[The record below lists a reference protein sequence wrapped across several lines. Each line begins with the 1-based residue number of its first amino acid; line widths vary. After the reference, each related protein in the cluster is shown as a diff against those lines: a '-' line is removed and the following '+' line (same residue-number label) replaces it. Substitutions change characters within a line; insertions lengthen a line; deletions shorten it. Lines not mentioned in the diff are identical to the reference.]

1 MKALLILFCLGV
13 STAFAQ
19 QPTQTVRGK
28 VFDSESQFPLIGA
41 KVQVY
46 TADST
51 KKYRALT
58 GPSGEFTISNVPV
71 GKHELVVTFLMYDT
85 KTITIEVNSGK
96 ETVVDI
102 PIQESFVE
110 KAAVVVTGRKKGEVI
125 NELALISAQQFSVSE
140 TDRYPGSRSDP
151 ARMASNFAGVG
162 GADDSRNDIVIR
174 GNSPLGVVW
183 RVEGVDIPNPSHFS
197 ISGSTGGPVSIL
209 NNKILANSDFFMSA
223 FPAEYG
229 NSTSGVFDLKLRK
242 GNDKKHE
249 FTGQFGFL
257 GTELLAEGPMG
268 KDGKS
273 SYLAMGRYS
282 TLSLFQALGIQIGT
296 DAVPVY
302 GDGAFKFNWK
312 LKNGGAL
319 SLFAIGG
326 ASNIDILIADPG
338 TLEDQIAAG
347 SSTEAAAELYGEGDR
362 HQHFGTAMGVAGL
375 TYKKPLNEKTF
386 LATTIA
392 YSYEQQKSN
401 HDFID
406 RTGVDTLGNQ
416 YVVHNGE
423 YPLMAY
429 AFKTNKA
436 SAFFSI
442 NHKINKKHLIKAGMN
457 VDGFFYNMHDS
468 VLEAG
473 HNIDP
478 STHVWDERWDYEGS
492 SVLVQPFVQ
501 WKWRMTE
508 NMAFTAGLHNQFF
521 SFNGN
526 EKINMSIAEPRIG
539 WKLKMKKGQAISAG
553 AGMHS
558 MTQPMYTYM
567 YHQNDSLG
575 NKVYENLDMDFSRSL
590 HSGIGYEKAF
600 KKGMSLKLEAYYQ
613 HLYNIPVTVTP
624 SAFSLIN
631 MGSGFQRFFPQEL
644 QNTGTGT
651 NYGAEITLQKYF
663 DKSFFFLFSGT
674 AYNSTYVASDGEER
688 STSYNGNYV
697 ANLLAGK
704 EFKLGDKQSISV
716 GFKATVAGGK
726 LYGYVD
732 TAATNALQELIYLDE
747 GFNSRQFPIYY
758 RIDAK
763 INWKYNAKR
772 VTHEIGLDLVNIS
785 ARQNLLGL
793 SYAPNLF
800 DSSVEPV
807 AERYQ
812 LGFLPIFYYKIDF
825 RFDGKKE

>member
-1 MKALLILFCLGV
+1 MKTILILLCLGI
-13 STAFAQ
+13 SSAFAQ

-28 VFDSESQFPLIGA
+28 VFDSESQFPLVGV
-41 KVQVY
+41 KVQIF
-46 TADST
+46 TSDST
-51 KKYRALT
+51 KKCRAVT
-58 GPSGEFTISNVPV
+58 DFDGEFKIPNIPV
-71 GKHELVVTFLMYDT
+71 GKHELTTTILMYDV
-85 KTITIEVNSGK
+85 KMITIEVNSGK
-96 ETVVDI
+96 ETIVQI
-102 PIQESFVE
+102 PMTESFIE
-110 KAAVVVTGRKKGEVI
+110 QEAVVVTGRKKGQVI
-125 NELALISAQQFSVSE
+125 NELALISSQQFSVSE

-242 GNDKKHE
+242 GNDSKHE

-257 GTELLAEGPMG
+257 GTELMAEGPMS

-273 SYLAMGRYS
+273 SYLVMGRYS
-282 TLSLFQALGIQIGT
+282 TLSLFSSLGIKIGT
-296 DAVPVY
+296 DAVPTY

-326 ASNIDILIADPG
+326 ASDIAIEIENPG
-338 TLEDQIAAG
+338 TLAEQLAAG
-347 SSTEAAAELYGEGDR
+347 GTTEETSELYGEGDR
-362 HQHFGTAMGVAGL
+362 DQFFGTAMAVTGL

-386 LATTIA
+386 LAATLA

-406 RTGVDTLGNQ
+406 RTGTIIGDDSI
-416 YVVHNGE
+416 VVHNGR
-423 YPLMAY
+423 YDLMAY
-429 AFKTNKA
+429 AFKISKG
-436 SAFFSI
+436 SGFFSV
-442 NHKINKKHLIKAGMN
+442 NHKINKKHLIKAGIN
-457 VDGFFYNMHDS
+457 FDAYFYNMHDS

-473 HNIDP
+473 HTMDP
-478 STHVWDERWDYEGS
+478 STHVWDERWDYEGAS
-492 SVLVQPFVQ
+492 MLVQPFVQ

-508 NMAFTAGLHNQFF
+508 KMAFTAGIHNQFF
-521 SFNGN
+521 SFMGN
-526 EKINMSIAEPRIG
+526 DKINMSVAEPRIG
-539 WKLKMKKGQAISAG
+539 WKLKMKNGQAISAG

-558 MTQPMYTYM
+558 MTQPMYTYL
-567 YHQNDSLG
+567 YHQEDTDG
-575 NKVYENLDMDFSRSL
+575 EKVYENMDMDFSRSL
-590 HSGIGYEKAF
+590 HTGVGYEKAF
-600 KKGMSLKLEAYYQ
+600 KKSLNLKMEAYYQ
-613 HLYNIPVTVTP
+613 HLYNIPVTVAP

-631 MGSGFQRFFPQEL
+631 MGSGFQRFFPQDL
-644 QNTGTGT
+644 QNSGTGT

-663 DKSFFFLFSGT
+663 DKSFFFMFSGT
-674 AYNSTYVASDGEER
+674 VFNSTYVASDNIER
-688 STSYNGNYV
+688 STSYNGNYIF
-697 ANLLAGK
+697 NLLAGK
-704 EFKLGDKQSISV
+704 EWKIGEKQSISL
-716 GFKATVAGGK
+716 GLKATVAGGK
-726 LYGYVD
+726 LYGTVD
-732 TAATNALQELIYLDE
+732 TAATNTFQELIYLDE
-747 GFNSRQFPIYY
+747 DFNSRQFPVYY

-763 INWKYNAKR
+763 INWKFNAKK
-772 VTHEIGLDLVNIS
+772 VTHEIGLDLVNVT

-800 DSSVEPV
+800 DSVAEPV

-812 LGFLPIFYYKIDF
+812 LGFLPLFYYKIDF
-825 RFDGKKE
+825 RFDGKK

>member
-1 MKALLILFCLGV
+1 MKTILILLCLGI
-13 STAFAQ
+13 SSAFAQ

-28 VFDSESQFPLIGA
+28 VFDSESQFPLVGV
-41 KVQVY
+41 KVQIF
-46 TADST
+46 TSDST
-51 KKYRALT
+51 KKCRAVT
-58 GPSGEFTISNVPV
+58 DFDGEFKIPNIPV
-71 GKHELVVTFLMYDT
+71 GKHELTTTILMYDV
-85 KTITIEVNSGK
+85 KMITIEVNSGK
-96 ETVVDI
+96 ETIVQI
-102 PIQESFVE
+102 PMTESFIE
-110 KAAVVVTGRKKGEVI
+110 QEAVVVTGRKKGQVI
-125 NELALISAQQFSVSE
+125 NELALISSQQFSVSE

-242 GNDKKHE
+242 GNDSKHE

-257 GTELLAEGPMG
+257 GTELMAEGPMG

-273 SYLAMGRYS
+273 SYLVMGRYS
-282 TLSLFQALGIQIGT
+282 TLSLFSSLGIKIGT
-296 DAVPVY
+296 DAVPTY

-326 ASNIDILIADPG
+326 ASDIAIEIENPG
-338 TLEDQIAAG
+338 TLAEQLAAG
-347 SSTEAAAELYGEGDR
+347 VTTEETSELYGEGDR
-362 HQHFGTAMGVAGL
+362 DQFFGTAMAVAGL

-386 LATTIA
+386 LAATLA

-406 RTGVDTLGNQ
+406 RTGNIIGDDSI
-416 YVVHNGE
+416 VVHNGR
-423 YPLMAY
+423 YDLMAY
-429 AFKTNKA
+429 AFKISKG
-436 SAFFSI
+436 SGFFSI
-442 NHKINKKHLIKAGMN
+442 NHKINKKHLIKVGINLDAY
-457 VDGFFYNMHDS
+457 FYNMHDS
-468 VLEAG
+468 VLEAV
-473 HNIDP
+473 HTMDP
-478 STHVWDERWDYEGS
+478 STHVWDERWDYEGAS
-492 SVLVQPFVQ
+492 MLVQPFVQ

-508 NMAFTAGLHNQFF
+508 KMAFTAGIHNQFF
-521 SFNGN
+521 SFMGN
-526 EKINMSIAEPRIG
+526 DKINMSIAEPRIG
-539 WKLKMKKGQAISAG
+539 WKLKMKNGQAISAG

-558 MTQPMYTYM
+558 MTQPMYTYL
-567 YHQNDSLG
+567 YHQEDTDG
-575 NKVYENLDMDFSRSL
+575 EKVYENMDMDFSRSL
-590 HSGIGYEKAF
+590 HTGVGYEKAF
-600 KKGMSLKLEAYYQ
+600 KKSLNLKMEAYYQ
-613 HLYNIPVTVTP
+613 HLYNIPVTVAP

-631 MGSGFQRFFPQEL
+631 MGSGFQRFFPQDL
-644 QNTGTGT
+644 QNSGTGT

-663 DKSFFFLFSGT
+663 DKSFFFMFSGT
-674 AYNSTYVASDGEER
+674 VFNSTYVASDNIER
-688 STSYNGNYV
+688 STSYNGNYIF
-697 ANLLAGK
+697 NLLAGK
-704 EFKLGDKQSISV
+704 EWKVGEKQSISL

-726 LYGYVD
+726 LYGTVD
-732 TAATNALQELIYLDE
+732 TAATNTFQELIYLDE
-747 GFNSRQFPIYY
+747 GFNSRQFPVYY

-763 INWKYNAKR
+763 INWKFNAKK
-772 VTHEIGLDLVNIS
+772 VTHEIGLDLVNVT

-800 DSSVEPV
+800 DSVAEPV

-812 LGFLPIFYYKIDF
+812 LGFLPLFYYKIDF
-825 RFDGKKE
+825 RFDGKN

>member
-1 MKALLILFCLGV
+1 MKTILILLCLGI
-13 STAFAQ
+13 SSAFAQ

-28 VFDSESQFPLIGA
+28 VFDSESQFPLVGV
-41 KVQVY
+41 KVQIF
-46 TADST
+46 TSDST
-51 KKYRALT
+51 KKCRAVT
-58 GPSGEFTISNVPV
+58 DFDGEFKIPNIPV
-71 GKHELVVTFLMYDT
+71 GKHELTTTILMYDV
-85 KTITIEVNSGK
+85 KMITIEVNSGK
-96 ETVVDI
+96 ETIVQI
-102 PIQESFVE
+102 PMTESFIE
-110 KAAVVVTGRKKGEVI
+110 QEAVVVTGRKKGQVI
-125 NELALISAQQFSVSE
+125 NELALISSQQFSVSE

-242 GNDKKHE
+242 GNDSKHE

-257 GTELLAEGPMG
+257 GTELMAEGPMG

-273 SYLAMGRYS
+273 SYLVMGRYS
-282 TLSLFQALGIQIGT
+282 TLSLFSSLGIKIGT
-296 DAVPVY
+296 DAIPTY

-326 ASNIDILIADPG
+326 ASDIAIEIENPG
-338 TLEDQIAAG
+338 TLAEQLAAG
-347 SSTEAAAELYGEGDR
+347 GTTEETSELYGEGDR
-362 HQHFGTAMGVAGL
+362 DQFFGTAMAVTGL

-386 LATTIA
+386 LAATLA

-406 RTGVDTLGNQ
+406 RTGTIIGDDSI
-416 YVVHNGE
+416 VVHNGR
-423 YPLMAY
+423 YDLMAY
-429 AFKTNKA
+429 AFKISKG
-436 SAFFSI
+436 SGFFSV
-442 NHKINKKHLIKAGMN
+442 NHKINKKHLIKAGIN
-457 VDGFFYNMHDS
+457 FDAYFYNMHDS

-473 HNIDP
+473 HTMDP
-478 STHVWDERWDYEGS
+478 STHVWDERWDYEGAS
-492 SVLVQPFVQ
+492 MLVQPFVQ

-508 NMAFTAGLHNQFF
+508 KMAFTGGIHNQFF
-521 SFNGN
+521 SFMGN
-526 EKINMSIAEPRIG
+526 DKINMSIAEPRIG
-539 WKLKMKKGQAISAG
+539 WKLKMKNGQAISAG

-558 MTQPMYTYM
+558 MTQPMYTYL
-567 YHQNDSLG
+567 YHQEDTDG
-575 NKVYENLDMDFSRSL
+575 EKVYENMDMDFSRSL
-590 HSGIGYEKAF
+590 HTGVGYEKAF
-600 KKGMSLKLEAYYQ
+600 KKSLNLKMEAYYQ
-613 HLYNIPVTVTP
+613 HLYNIPVTVAP

-631 MGSGFQRFFPQEL
+631 MGSGFQRFFPQDL
-644 QNTGTGT
+644 QNSGTGT

-663 DKSFFFLFSGT
+663 DKSFFFMFSGT
-674 AYNSTYVASDGEER
+674 VFNSTYVASDNIER
-688 STSYNGNYV
+688 STSYNGNYIF
-697 ANLLAGK
+697 NLLAGK
-704 EFKLGDKQSISV
+704 EWKVGEKQSISL

-726 LYGYVD
+726 LYGTVD
-732 TAATNALQELIYLDE
+732 TAATNTFQELIYLDE
-747 GFNSRQFPIYY
+747 GFNSRQFPVYY

-763 INWKYNAKR
+763 INWKFNAKK
-772 VTHEIGLDLVNIS
+772 VTHEIGLDLVNVT

-800 DSSVEPV
+800 DSVAEPV

-812 LGFLPIFYYKIDF
+812 LGFLPLFYYKIDF
-825 RFDGKKE
+825 RFDGKN

>member
-1 MKALLILFCLGV
+1 MKTILILLCLGI
-13 STAFAQ
+13 SSAFAQ

-28 VFDSESQFPLIGA
+28 VFDSESQFPLVGV
-41 KVQVY
+41 KVQIF
-46 TADST
+46 TSDST
-51 KKYRALT
+51 SKCRAVT
-58 GPSGEFTISNVPV
+58 DFDGEFKIPNIPV
-71 GKHELVVTFLMYDT
+71 GKHELTTTILMYDV

-96 ETVVDI
+96 ETIVQI
-102 PIQESFVE
+102 PMTESFIE
-110 KAAVVVTGRKKGEVI
+110 QEAVVVTGRKKGQVI
-125 NELALISAQQFSVSE
+125 NELALISSQQFSVSE

-242 GNDKKHE
+242 GNDSKHE

-257 GTELLAEGPMG
+257 GTELMAEGPMG

-273 SYLAMGRYS
+273 SYLVMGRYS
-282 TLSLFQALGIQIGT
+282 TLSLFSSLGIKIGT
-296 DAVPVY
+296 DAIPTY

-326 ASNIDILIADPG
+326 ASDIAIEIENPG
-338 TLEDQIAAG
+338 TLAEQLAAG
-347 SSTEAAAELYGEGDR
+347 VTTEETSELYGEGDR
-362 HQHFGTAMGVAGL
+362 DQFFGTAMAVAGL

-386 LATTIA
+386 LAATLA

-406 RTGVDTLGNQ
+406 RTGNIIGDDSI
-416 YVVHNGE
+416 VVHNGR
-423 YPLMAY
+423 YDLMAY
-429 AFKTNKA
+429 AFKISKG
-436 SAFFSI
+436 SGFFSI
-442 NHKINKKHLIKAGMN
+442 NHKINKKHLIKVGINLDAY
-457 VDGFFYNMHDS
+457 FYNMHDS

-473 HNIDP
+473 HTMDP
-478 STHVWDERWDYEGS
+478 STHVWDERWDYEGAS
-492 SVLVQPFVQ
+492 MLVQPFVQ

-508 NMAFTAGLHNQFF
+508 KMAFTGGIHNQFF
-521 SFNGN
+521 SFMGN
-526 EKINMSIAEPRIG
+526 DKINMSIAEPRIG
-539 WKLKMKKGQAISAG
+539 WKLKMKNGQAISAG

-558 MTQPMYTYM
+558 MTQPMYTYL
-567 YHQNDSLG
+567 YHQEDTDG
-575 NKVYENLDMDFSRSL
+575 EKVYENMDMDFSRSL
-590 HSGIGYEKAF
+590 HTGVGYEKAF
-600 KKGMSLKLEAYYQ
+600 KKSLNLKMEAYYQ
-613 HLYNIPVTVTP
+613 HLYNIPVTVAP

-631 MGSGFQRFFPQEL
+631 MGSGFQRFFPQDL
-644 QNTGTGT
+644 QNSGTGT

-663 DKSFFFLFSGT
+663 DKSFFFMFSGT
-674 AYNSTYVASDGEER
+674 VFNSTYVASDNIER
-688 STSYNGNYV
+688 STSYNGNYIF
-697 ANLLAGK
+697 NLLAGK
-704 EFKLGDKQSISV
+704 EWKVGEKQSISL

-726 LYGYVD
+726 LYGTVD
-732 TAATNALQELIYLDE
+732 TAATNTFQELIYLDE
-747 GFNSRQFPIYY
+747 GFNSRQFPVYY

-763 INWKYNAKR
+763 INWKFNAKK
-772 VTHEIGLDLVNIS
+772 VTHEIGLDLVNVT

-800 DSSVEPV
+800 DSVAEPV

-812 LGFLPIFYYKIDF
+812 LGFLPLFYYKIDF
-825 RFDGKKE
+825 RFDGKN

>member
-1 MKALLILFCLGV
+1 MKTILILLCLGI
-13 STAFAQ
+13 SSAFAQ

-28 VFDSESQFPLIGA
+28 VFDSESQFPLVGV
-41 KVQVY
+41 KVQIF
-46 TADST
+46 TSDST
-51 KKYRALT
+51 SKCRAVT
-58 GPSGEFTISNVPV
+58 DFDGEFKIPNIPV
-71 GKHELVVTFLMYDT
+71 GKHELTTTILMYDV

-96 ETVVDI
+96 ETIVQI
-102 PIQESFVE
+102 PMTESFIE
-110 KAAVVVTGRKKGEVI
+110 QEAVVVTGRKKGQVI
-125 NELALISAQQFSVSE
+125 NELALISSQQFSVSE

-242 GNDKKHE
+242 GNDSKHE

-257 GTELLAEGPMG
+257 GTELMAEGPMG

-273 SYLAMGRYS
+273 SYLVMGRYS
-282 TLSLFQALGIQIGT
+282 TLSLFSSLGIKIGT
-296 DAVPVY
+296 DAIPTY

-326 ASNIDILIADPG
+326 ASDIAIEIENPG
-338 TLEDQIAAG
+338 TLAEQLAAG
-347 SSTEAAAELYGEGDR
+347 VTTEETSELYGEGDR
-362 HQHFGTAMGVAGL
+362 DQFFGTAMAVAGL

-386 LATTIA
+386 LAATLA

-406 RTGVDTLGNQ
+406 RTGNIIGDDSI
-416 YVVHNGE
+416 VVHNGR
-423 YPLMAY
+423 YDLMAY
-429 AFKTNKA
+429 AFKISKG
-436 SAFFSI
+436 SGFFSI
-442 NHKINKKHLIKAGMN
+442 NHKINKKHLIKVGINLDAY
-457 VDGFFYNMHDS
+457 FYNMHDS

-473 HNIDP
+473 HTMDP
-478 STHVWDERWDYEGS
+478 STHVWDERWDYEGAS
-492 SVLVQPFVQ
+492 MLVQPFVQ

-508 NMAFTAGLHNQFF
+508 KMAFTGGIHNQFF
-521 SFNGN
+521 SFMGN
-526 EKINMSIAEPRIG
+526 DKINMSIAEPRIG
-539 WKLKMKKGQAISAG
+539 WKLKMKNGQAISAG

-558 MTQPMYTYM
+558 MTQPMYTYL
-567 YHQNDSLG
+567 YHQEDTDG
-575 NKVYENLDMDFSRSL
+575 EKVYENMDMDFSRSL
-590 HSGIGYEKAF
+590 HTGVGYEKAF
-600 KKGMSLKLEAYYQ
+600 KKSLNLKMEAYYQ
-613 HLYNIPVTVTP
+613 HLYNIPVTVAP

-631 MGSGFQRFFPQEL
+631 MGSGFQRFFPQDL
-644 QNTGTGT
+644 QNSGTGT

-663 DKSFFFLFSGT
+663 DKSFFFMFSGT
-674 AYNSTYVASDGEER
+674 VFNSTYVASDNIER
-688 STSYNGNYV
+688 STSYNGNYIF
-697 ANLLAGK
+697 NLLAGK
-704 EFKLGDKQSISV
+704 EWKVGEKQSISL

-726 LYGYVD
+726 LYGTVD
-732 TAATNALQELIYLDE
+732 TAATNTFQELIYLDE
-747 GFNSRQFPIYY
+747 DFNSRQFPVYY

-763 INWKYNAKR
+763 INWKFNAKK
-772 VTHEIGLDLVNIS
+772 VTHEIGLDLVNVT

-800 DSSVEPV
+800 DSVAEPV

-812 LGFLPIFYYKIDF
+812 LGFLPLFYYKIDF
-825 RFDGKKE
+825 RFDGKN